1 MVNIL
6 LPSFRSNRWAHD
18 PNYDVLF
25 FFKFDLKIFIDENS
39 GSNSEDE
46 MKGGFIKI
54 QSYNLVL

>member
-1 MVNIL
+1 MIQIMT
-6 LPSFRSNRWAHD
+6 
-18 PNYDVLF
+18 F
-25 FFKFDLKIFIDENS
+25 FFSLSSIWKIFIDENS